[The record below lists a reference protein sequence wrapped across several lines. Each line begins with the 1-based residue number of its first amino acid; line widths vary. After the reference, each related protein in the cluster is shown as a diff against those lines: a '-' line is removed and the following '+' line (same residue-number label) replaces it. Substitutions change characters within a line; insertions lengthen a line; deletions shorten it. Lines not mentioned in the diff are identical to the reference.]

1 MDILQQTWEYA
12 LDPRNRLLD
21 KVIQHLQLSG
31 IALLVA
37 AVIGVPLGILISR
50 YAPLSRLII
59 NVMGILRVIPSLAIL
74 FLLYPIFKLG
84 NGAPLVALTIL
95 ALPPLLINTDAG
107 MRSVDPA
114 TVEAGRGMGM
124 SFWQLLGKVQIPL
137 ALPVMLA
144 GVRIAAI
151 EIIASATLA
160 AFIGGG
166 GLGEFVY
173 SGLTLSRMPILL
185 VGAIPV
191 ALLALCVEVG
201 LSYLQRRVTPR
212 QATG

>member
-1 MDILQQTWEYA
+1 MDVLQQTWEYA

-21 KVIQHLQLSG
+21 KVVQHLQLSG
-31 IALLVA
+31 TALLVA
-37 AVIGVPLGILISR
+37 AAIGVPLGILISR
-50 YAPLSRLII
+50 YAPLSRVVI
-59 NVMGILRVIPSLAIL
+59 NIMGILRVIPSLAIL
-74 FLLYPIFKLG
+74 FLLYPIFRLG
-84 NGAPLVALTIL
+84 SGGPIVALTIL

-137 ALPVMLA
+137 ALPVILA
-144 GVRIAAI
+144 GLRIAAI

-173 SGLTLSRMPILL
+173 SGLTLSRMSILL

-191 ALLALCVEVG
+191 AALALCVEVA

-212 QATG
+212 NATG